1 MRIAL
6 FWLSLAALLFTLDAT
21 GSSPPVSGAPV
32 LALAFASF
40 TRAKLLS
47 NPLRRHMFG
56 SLERLQVALPGL
68 LYAAALAGFI
78 LERTES
84 ASAGTAFL
92 AGSAFAVG
100 VVLFSGVLLSAP
112 PGGGSLVRYVCAR
125 CGLGSD
131 RAEGREPCVH
141 CGLFTRIEW
150 GEELPLSDAAKEPF
164 ARLWC
169 PACAVERAAPRGTS
183 ACDSC
188 GQALFIEFND
198 HATGAR
204 ATGDGRGLEA
214 R

>member
-6 FWLSLAALLFTLDAT
+6 FWFSLATLLFTMDAM

-40 TRAKLLS
+40 TRAKLLL

-56 SLERLQVALPGL
+56 SLASLQVVLPGL
-68 LYAAALAGFI
+68 LYAAALAAFV
-78 LERTES
+78 LERMERSST
-84 ASAGTAFL
+84 GVAFL
-92 AGSAFAVG
+92 IGAASAVG
-100 VVLFSGVLLSAP
+100 VVLFSGVLLSGP
-112 PGGGSLVRYVCAR
+112 PGGGSMVRYVCAR

-141 CGLFTRIEW
+141 
-150 GEELPLSDAAKEPF
+150 
-164 ARLWC
+164 
-169 PACAVERAAPRGTS
+169 VERAAPRGTS

-204 ATGDGRGLEA
+204 VTGDGRGLEA